1 MNQQVRLS
9 IGGMSCAGC
18 VSSVEQA
25 LLSVKGVEEATVNL
39 GERTAL
45 VRGGGLA
52 SAPLIAAVR
61 KAGYDAAELR
71 DLDDHSERE
80 EREIAEYRRLWRR
93 ALSAGG
99 VGIVLFVLGMLGRL
113 PPIESN
119 RWVWIIISLV
129 TFAVLA
135 GVGGHFFKGAVASLR
150 ARRGN
155 MDTLVALGTGTAWL
169 YSTFVVLW
177 PDLLPVIARHVY
189 FDAAVIIVALVSL
202 GSALES
208 RARGKTSQAIKRLI
222 GLQPDTATVI
232 RNGQEM
238 LLPVAEIGL
247 EETVRIRPGERVP
260 VDGEVIE
267 GASHIDESMLTGEP
281 MPVGKRAGDEVFGG
295 TLNAQGSFL
304 MRTTRIGRDTA
315 LAHII
320 DQVRQAQATKPAI
333 GRLVDKVA
341 AVFVPVVVLIAMI
354 SFVVWYSVG
363 PEPSLSYAV
372 VSAMTVLVIACPCAL
387 GLATPISIMVGV
399 GRAAEHG
406 VLIRNGDALQRAGQI
421 DTVVFDKTG
430 TLTEGRPRLSK
441 IYPASDQPETALL
454 QLAASLEQG
463 SEHPLATAL
472 LFAAG
477 ERGID
482 LKPVEQFEAIPGH
495 GVRATI
501 NTDQYHLGNA
511 RLMAAIGVDTDA
523 VRHVYEELTGNGE
536 TPVFLSCGSRL
547 LGIVSV
553 ADKLRDDTIDAVQ
566 RLRSLG
572 LELVVL
578 TGDTKASAMSIA
590 QRVGIDTVLAEV
602 LPEDKREQVSRLQAK
617 GKIVAMVGDGINDA
631 PALAL
636 ADVGIAIGK
645 GADVAIESADIALM
659 RSSLHGVADAIFL
672 SRATVRNIWQ
682 NLFGAFI
689 YNVLGIPV
697 AAGALYP
704 LFGILLS
711 PVIAAAAMSMS
722 SVTVVSNALRLRSVG
737 VPKQ

>member
-25 LLSVKGVEEATVNL
+25 LLSVKGIEQATVNL

-45 VRGGGLA
+45 VRGDGFDLEA
-52 SAPLIAAVR
+52 LIAAVR

-71 DLDDHSERE
+71 DLDDDSEKE
-80 EREIAEYRRLWRR
+80 EREIAEYRSLWRR
-93 ALSAGG
+93 ALLAGG
-99 VGIVLFVLGMLGRL
+99 VGILLFVLGMSGQL
-113 PPIESN
+113 PSIYSN
-119 RWVWIIISLV
+119 RWVWLFISLI
-129 TFAVLA
+129 TFLVLA
-135 GVGGHFFKGAVASLR
+135 GVGGHFFRGAVASLR

-169 YSTFVVLW
+169 YSTLVVLW
-177 PDLLPVIARHVY
+177 PDSLPALARHVY

-247 EETVRIRPGERVP
+247 EETVRIRPGERIP
-260 VDGEVIE
+260 VDGEVLE

-281 MPVGKRAGDEVFGG
+281 MPVGKQTGSEVFGG

-304 MRTTRIGRDTA
+304 MRSTRIGRDTA

-320 DQVRQAQATKPAI
+320 DMVRQAQASKPAI

-341 AVFVPVVVLIAMI
+341 AIFVPVVVLIAMI

-363 PEPSLSYAV
+363 PEPNLSYAV

-399 GRAAEHG
+399 GRAAERG

-430 TLTEGRPRLSK
+430 TLTEGWPRLSE
-441 IYPASDQPETALL
+441 IYPASDLSETALL
-454 QLAASLEQG
+454 RLAASIEQG

-472 LFAAG
+472 VFAAG
-477 ERGID
+477 EQGID

-501 NTDQYHLGNA
+501 DADQYHLGNA

-523 VRHVYEELTGNGE
+523 VRHVYEALSGNGE

-547 LGIVSV
+547 LGVVSV
-553 ADKLRDDTIDAVQ
+553 ADQLRDDTIDAVQ
-566 RLRSLG
+566 RLRLLG

-578 TGDTKASAMSIA
+578 TGDTKATAMNIA
-590 QRVGIDTVLAEV
+590 QRIGIETVLAEV
-602 LPEDKREQVSRLQAK
+602 LPEDKREQIARLQAE

-631 PALAL
+631 PALVL

-659 RSSLHGVADAIFL
+659 RSSLHGVADAISL
-672 SRATVRNIWQ
+672 SRSTVRNIWQ

-697 AAGALYP
+697 AAGVLYP

-711 PVIAAAAMSMS
+711 PIIAAAAMSMS
-722 SVTVVSNALRLRSVG
+722 SVTVVSNALRLRRASF
-737 VPKQ
+737 